1 MKLSF
6 RRAKS
11 TKKIAATDPTMD
23 DVIEPRRNFFRSSGG
38 KERAMSYSGPSML
51 TNVRPHEGGAG
62 AHASRIKHRRPRP
75 DKQAPQQGQQ
85 RGDDNQEDGDE
96 DDDDSC
102 DGNSEGEAPAVI
114 VLRRSTREIAEMQE
128 LLDHRELMMER
139 RLSLPAEHPR
149 SNLYD
154 EMIQAKNQEGSSEL
168 EKRDR
173 TDSIE

>member
-6 RRAKS
+6 RRPKS
-11 TKKIAATDPTMD
+11 TKKIATADPATDG
-23 DVIEPRRNFFRSSGG
+23 VIEPRRNFFRSIGG

-62 AHASRIKHRRPRP
+62 AHASRSKHRRPRP
-75 DKQAPQQGQQ
+75 DEQAQHHGQQ
-85 RGDDNQEDGDE
+85 RGDGKQEDGGE
-96 DDDDSC
+96 DDESC
-102 DGNSEGEAPAVI
+102 DENSEGEAPAVI

-149 SNLYD
+149 SNLHD
-154 EMIQAKNQEGSSEL
+154 DMIQAKNQEGSSGL
-168 EKRDR
+168 EIRDR
-173 TDSIE
+173 TNSIE

>member
-11 TKKIAATDPTMD
+11 TRKIVAADPTMD
-23 DVIEPRRNFFRSSGG
+23 DVIEPRRNFFSSTGG
-38 KERAMSYSGPSML
+38 NGRAMSYSGPSML

-62 AHASRIKHRRPRP
+62 AHTSRSKHRRALP
-75 DKQAPQQGQQ
+75 DKQAPRQGQQ
-85 RGDDNQEDGDE
+85 KRDDKQE
-96 DDDDSC
+96 DDDEEDDDTYDE
-102 DGNSEGEAPAVI
+102 DGEGETPAVI

-149 SNLYD
+149 SNLND
-154 EMIQAKNQEGSSEL
+154 EMIQAKNQQGSSEW
-168 EKRDR
+168 ESRDR